1 MTTTE
6 PTDEQLML
14 KYAAGDMAAF
24 ELLYERHR
32 SPLYRFILRQVGDP
46 ATANDLYQ
54 GCWEKIVKARKSY
67 KKAAPF
73 RAWMFRIAR
82 NHVVD
87 HFRRAPPAANAD
99 PADLS
104 DLSPGPEAVHS
115 MQQNESGLAEAI
127 TSLPLEQREVVMLKL
142 ESGFDLN
149 TIANLTGVN
158 METAKSRL
166 RYAVAKLKLSL
177 GETQL
182 ASTSHHG

>member
-1 MTTTE
+1 MAE
-6 PTDEQLML
+6 QTDEQLML
-14 KYAAGDMAAF
+14 QYAAGEMAAF
-24 ELLYERHR
+24 EVLYERYR
-32 SPLYRFILRQVGDP
+32 SQLYRFILRQVGVP

-87 HFRRAPPAANAD
+87 YFRSTPVATMTDSTELTD
-99 PADLS
+99 PS
-104 DLSPGPEAVHS
+104 HGPEEVVS
-115 MQQNESGLAEAI
+115 KQQNESDLSAAI
-127 TSLPLEQREVVMLKL
+127 LSLPVKQREVMMLKL
-142 ESGFDLN
+142 ESGLDLK
-149 TIANLTGVN
+149 TIASLTGVN

-177 GETQL
+177 GETQVV
-182 ASTSHHG
+182 STSHHG